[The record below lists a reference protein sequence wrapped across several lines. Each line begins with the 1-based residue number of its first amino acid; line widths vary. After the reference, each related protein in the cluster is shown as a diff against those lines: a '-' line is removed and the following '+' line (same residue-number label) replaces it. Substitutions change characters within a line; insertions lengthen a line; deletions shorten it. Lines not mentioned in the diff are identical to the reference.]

1 VITAGLRAQHSVQRI
16 LGELRRAQLADDRQ
30 RQRRR
35 GCDRW
40 GRIGIAAP
48 RQDVEHDVAA
58 EQPGCKRFRSVPSS
72 WRPNG
77 SEIGLT

>member
-1 VITAGLRAQHSVQRI
+1 MPFHSR
-16 LGELRRAQLADDRQ
+16 LPRPAAQLVVAGAIGARLDRQ

-35 GCDRW
+35 GCDRS